1 MLLAQGKRRRPDLI
15 NREEAARAYVEYE
28 IVAYLADR
36 SDGCDTL
43 EGITTWWLYR
53 QRLADGPGMV
63 RDAVRCLVAERRLVA
78 LERPGRE
85 TLYASR
91 GTTPPDDRNSE
102 DEE

>member
-1 MLLAQGKRRRPDLI
+1 
-15 NREEAARAYVEYE
+15 
-28 IVAYLADR
+28 
-36 SDGCDTL
+36 
-43 EGITTWWLYR
+43 
-53 QRLADGPGMV
+53 MV

-78 LERPGRE
+78 LERPGHE